1 MAETLKKKPGIFIS
15 YSSKDLDWAASVEMK
30 LSRAGYNT
38 WRDKSHIR
46 KNWSQEIAKALARS
60 DLVCLMWSKNSAS
73 SPWVKHE
80 WLTARA
86 LNKHIVPCFLSGYK
100 KLPYPLQDLDGVT
113 FSGKDEGAYQSGP
126 SLIDKIKSFERY
138 TGKYEFSILPRPAD
152 IPFRHNPQFVGRSED
167 LVQLY
172 LQLIGGLRKVGI
184 SNLGMVGMGGIGKTQ
199 LAVEYAYRFGFAYE
213 GIFWVNAADA
223 AGWKD
228 AFAAISRKL
237 GIKVNDSG
245 TTDRNR
251 EHIVALYDYFSINKN
266 YLVIMDNVNDPG
278 LLNNDE
284 LFVEGLAP
292 IDFNCDLLFTTRK
305 RFDLPGANAHLLD
318 ILTEN
323 EAVELLTSYRKTET
337 GEGDKVKSICNA
349 LGYLPLAIVLAGAR
363 MQFLKTHQPGFRYA
377 DFLKHLEQKK
387 LDVIDWKNAS
397 ESDLA
402 TRHKAAVRE
411 TLNDQ
416 WHMVEN
422 ENARHIFKLAGQF
435 SESEIVPL
443 ARLGLLSGLSLTS
456 SQMEN
461 PLTDAFAELLGLC
474 LVEALTIDASVK
486 PGGVQGVR
494 LHPMVRAFAAEQVA
508 QTERALFRQEAAVK
522 MARACLDGPSFY
534 KEFSDRG
541 HMQVLEDIE
550 MCLKWL
556 EKNDPRVYVLN
567 RLQGALR
574 LSSMILV
581 VHPGQFINQ
590 LKGRLGND
598 KDKMLSAFLDS
609 LETLGE
615 QSRLVLETPSLDSPD
630 SPVLCKIP
638 LGYDGRIAAD
648 REGRYLAAASGTS
661 IDIWDI
667 EKSVNTGVPSVL
679 APHTKDIRL
688 SHDSNIRAVCI
699 SSSGP
704 CLAVGLETGSIMTL
718 PGPDAA
724 PHPIGDQGTDPV
736 TAIEYC
742 VDDTR
747 IIAGY
752 GNGAVG
758 IFDTESGRLLHH
770 ENPMDNGDNDDRI
783 QDGVFDLAVSSD
795 GNWAVTAHSD
805 GRVRAWDLVFCRLEW
820 EWMAFD
826 EDPVTGI
833 AITPDNHWLVAHSGY
848 SYRTKVFCL
857 NGVDDP
863 GDTGHLGSGKIRDY
877 DHIPGHRLT
886 VAGNGNL
893 AVSVPEQGFTTV
905 WDIETG
911 QEVRT
916 IDFRSMY
923 IHSILS
929 TAGTRPYIIGA
940 DNSIITIMD
949 VNRSGG
955 LEARHMTIGRYP
967 PCWEALSRDGRI
979 GASICFASAC
989 LDLWDMTENVPRLF
1003 ENQTAAFLYPD
1014 MMDPPVFSTAPLGY
1028 SIAGLVKTDID
1039 GVTEHQIRILD
1050 VNRENETVSIPGKR
1064 MDPEDPFPLPC
1075 IALSPDGRLVM
1086 VIWHERDVDGKIQ
1099 AEVWNTTTQC
1109 RICDSTI
1116 PASCDIAAIS
1126 RNGCYA
1132 VLGSKADLRLF
1143 DFHHDR
1149 LIPCAI
1155 DFGEKIKY
1163 VSTSWN
1169 SRYGIAVFIS
1179 GRLIA
1184 WDMASGRILSEIKL
1198 AFIPKATASLSDN
1211 KHIVVMGGRRLEVW
1225 NYASGERL
1233 DCFTSDNDLSA
1244 FSVDSD
1250 HSHIYT
1256 VDHDDRVH
1264 ALRLNL

>member
-1 MAETLKKKPGIFIS
+1 MAGI
-15 YSSKDLDWAASVEMK
+15 
-30 LSRAGYNT
+30 T
-38 WRDKSHIR
+38 
-46 KNWSQEIAKALARS
+46 
-60 DLVCLMWSKNSAS
+60 
-73 SPWVKHE
+73 
-80 WLTARA
+80 
-86 LNKHIVPCFLSGYK
+86 
-100 KLPYPLQDLDGVT
+100 
-113 FSGKDEGAYQSGP
+113 SGKNKLYRPLDKAFNLLQS
-126 SLIDKIKSFERY
+126 
-138 TGKYEFSILPRPAD
+138 
-152 IPFRHNPQFVGRSED
+152 
-167 LVQLY
+167 
-172 LQLIGGLRKVGI
+172 
-184 SNLGMVGMGGIGKTQ
+184 
-199 LAVEYAYRFGFAYE
+199 
-213 GIFWVNAADA
+213 
-223 AGWKD
+223 
-228 AFAAISRKL
+228 
-237 GIKVNDSG
+237 
-245 TTDRNR
+245 
-251 EHIVALYDYFSINKN
+251 
-266 YLVIMDNVNDPG
+266 
-278 LLNNDE
+278 
-284 LFVEGLAP
+284 
-292 IDFNCDLLFTTRK
+292 
-305 RFDLPGANAHLLD
+305 
-318 ILTEN
+318 
-323 EAVELLTSYRKTET
+323 
-337 GEGDKVKSICNA
+337 
-349 LGYLPLAIVLAGAR
+349 
-363 MQFLKTHQPGFRYA
+363 
-377 DFLKHLEQKK
+377 
-387 LDVIDWKNAS
+387 
-397 ESDLA
+397 
-402 TRHKAAVRE
+402 
-411 TLNDQ
+411 
-416 WHMVEN
+416 
-422 ENARHIFKLAGQF
+422 
-435 SESEIVPL
+435 
-443 ARLGLLSGLSLTS
+443 LSL
-456 SQMEN
+456 
-461 PLTDAFAELLGLC
+461 
-474 LVEALTIDASVK
+474 VEKMDSDGQAI
-486 PGGVQGVR
+486 R
-494 LHPMVRAFAAEQVA
+494 LHPLVRAFAAAQVP
-508 QTERALFRQEAAVK
+508 QTERALFRRGAAVK
-522 MARACLDGPSFY
+522 MTKAYLDGPSFY

-550 MCLKWL
+550 LCLKWL
-556 EKNDPRVYVLN
+556 GKNDPRVYALN

-581 VHPGQFINQ
+581 VHPDQFINQ
-590 LKGRLGND
+590 LKGRLGTD
-598 KDKMLSAFLDS
+598 KDKMLSAFLGS
-609 LETLGE
+609 LEILGE
-615 QSRLVLETPSLDSPD
+615 QPRLVLETPSLDSPD

-638 LGYDGRIAAD
+638 LGYEGRIAAD

-667 EKSVNTGVPSVL
+667 ERSVNTGVPSLL
-679 APHTKDIRL
+679 APHTKDIKL

-704 CLAVGLETGSIMTL
+704 CLAVGLETGSIMIL
-718 PGPDAA
+718 PRPDAA
-724 PHPIGDQGTDPV
+724 PHPIGAQGTDPV

-758 IFDTESGRLLHH
+758 IFDTESGHLLHH

-795 GNWAVTAHSD
+795 GNWAVTAHRD
-805 GRVRAWDLVFCRLEW
+805 GRVRAWDLVFLRLKW

-863 GDTGHLGSGKIRDY
+863 GDTGHLSSGKIREY
-877 DHIPGHRLT
+877 DHIPGYRLA

-893 AVSVPEQGFTTV
+893 AVSVPEQGFTIV

-911 QEVRT
+911 QKVRT

-929 TAGTRPYIIGA
+929 TSGTRPYIIGA
-940 DNSIITIMD
+940 DNSLITIMD

-967 PCWEALSRDGRI
+967 PCWEALSKDGRI

-989 LDLWDMTENVPRLF
+989 LDLWDMTAKAPILF
-1003 ENQTAAFLYPD
+1003 EKQTAEVLYPD

-1028 SIAGLVKTDID
+1028 NIAGLVRLDID

-1050 VNRENETVSIPGKR
+1050 VNRENETVSIPCKLI
-1064 MDPEDPFPLPC
+1064 DPEDPFPLPC
-1075 IALSPDGRLVM
+1075 IALSPDGRLVL

-1116 PASCDIAAIS
+1116 PAACDIAAIS

-1132 VLGSKADLRLF
+1132 VLGFKADLRIF

-1155 DFGEKIKY
+1155 DFGEKIEY

-1179 GRLIA
+1179 GRLIV

-1198 AFIPKATASLSDN
+1198 GFIPKATASLSDN

-1225 NYASGERL
+1225 NYASGKL
-1233 DCFTSDNDLSA
+1233 LGSFTSDNNLSA
-1244 FSVDSD
+1244 FSVNSE
-1250 HSHIYT
+1250 HSHIYA